1 MPSRNRR
8 RASRFGGCHRRWS
21 PVDQQRQGHG
31 ACSRLVSPAE
41 EIFGHADSRRR
52 SVVSN
57 GPLWLSL
64 QMPQKDSDLGE
75 SQVPDRRHPDLSP
88 RLHGRPE
95 KKMEAD
101 EANGTHQDSKP
112 YLKS

>member
-1 MPSRNRR
+1 
-8 RASRFGGCHRRWS
+8 
-21 PVDQQRQGHG
+21 
-31 ACSRLVSPAE
+31 VSLAE
-41 EIFGHADSRRR
+41 EIFEHTDSRRR

-64 QMPQKDSDLGE
+64 QMQQKVSDLGE

-88 RLHGRPE
+88 RLGRLE